1 MFIKLI
7 EVTVLWRYT
16 YVNIYQ
22 IVHFNNTVYVNHSP
36 VKKKKSIYSR
46 ERNTM
51 VFAYYCYFKTTKTLQ
66 SSPKYSI
73 N

>member
-36 VKKKKSIYSR
+36 VKKKK
-46 ERNTM
+46 
-51 VFAYYCYFKTTKTLQ
+51 
-66 SSPKYSI
+66 I
-73 N
+73 NIFQRKKHNGFCLLLLF